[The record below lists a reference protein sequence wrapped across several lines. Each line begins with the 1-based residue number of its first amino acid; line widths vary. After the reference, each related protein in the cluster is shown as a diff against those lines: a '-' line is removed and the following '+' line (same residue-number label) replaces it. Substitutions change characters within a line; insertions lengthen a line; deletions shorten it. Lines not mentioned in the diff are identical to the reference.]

1 MEKEISKSEML
12 RIATVCIMGA
22 FMFLSMFGTSKKSS
36 AFAIPGGNSVY
47 FTDAEAT
54 SETTAADKSN
64 DGSINDFTVSM
75 KDDKL
80 DVSFGSTADNKDI
93 WTTIFNKSKGFVVG
107 FAGLGTIIFLFFF
120 IKNILAVG
128 AASGNPQRRSEA
140 LMGVLWTG
148 IAAAGCGSVTLIT
161 ALFWNALK

>member
-1 MEKEISKSEML
+1 MKKEFSKSDLL

-22 FMFLSMFGTSKKSS
+22 FMFLFMFGTNKKSS
-36 AFAIPGGNSVY
+36 AFSVPGGNNVY
-47 FTDAEAT
+47 FTDTEANT
-54 SETTAADKSN
+54 TTAS
-64 DGSINDFTVSM
+64 GSGDINEFSVSM
-75 KDDKL
+75 DENGNIST
-80 DVSFGSTADNKDI
+80 SFDNDTNSTSTWA
-93 WTTIFNKSKGFVVG
+93 TIYQKSKGFIVG

-140 LMGVLWTG
+140 LIGVLWTG
-148 IAAAGCGSVTLIT
+148 IAAAGCGSVTVIA